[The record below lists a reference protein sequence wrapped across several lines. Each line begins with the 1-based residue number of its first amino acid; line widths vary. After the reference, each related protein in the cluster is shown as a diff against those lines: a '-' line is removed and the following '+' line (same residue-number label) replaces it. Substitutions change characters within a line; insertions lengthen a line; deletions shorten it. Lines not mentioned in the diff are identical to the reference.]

1 MTSASSS
8 SPVVRS
14 APQANVY
21 TALLLVAV
29 VALAVTLGVVLFT
42 LMSPMPKGY
51 GMEIG
56 DLLAPLTG
64 K

>member
-1 MTSASSS
+1 MTSAPSV

-14 APQANVY
+14 KPQANIY

-29 VALAVTLGVVLFT
+29 VALVVTLAVVLYT

-51 GMEIG
+51 GMEVG